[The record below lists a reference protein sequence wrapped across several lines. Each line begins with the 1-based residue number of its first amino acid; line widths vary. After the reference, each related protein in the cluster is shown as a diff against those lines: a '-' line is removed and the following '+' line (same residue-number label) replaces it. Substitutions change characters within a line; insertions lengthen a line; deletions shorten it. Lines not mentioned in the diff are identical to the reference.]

1 MAEAIEYS
9 PFSPEVQAD
18 PYPVYRQ
25 LRDHAPLYQSSQHGF
40 WALSRYEDV
49 VAVSRNWETF
59 SSASGVDIDDTGGEF
74 GHGNFLEEDPPLH
87 DVLRAVVRS
96 DFIPK
101 NLRPAFEP
109 FVRQEVERIV
119 ADLKTRPAVDFAR
132 ELAWE
137 LPIIVVSRLMG
148 FPDKDRD
155 SLRQWEET
163 FALRIPTLDRLP
175 PFASRA
181 GSALRSYFAGL
192 IAERRAQPDDDLVTK
207 IATATVDGD
216 PIGDAALGMIFILFV
231 AAIETTASLITQS
244 LRLLAEHPD
253 QREWLAGNIASAP
266 QAVEEVLRYEAPV
279 QNVKRTALSEVELVG
294 ETIPEGSTVLLLT
307 GSANRDERRFADPD
321 VFDISRE
328 PKRHLAFGEGIHHCI
343 GAPLARLEG
352 QIVLE
357 TVLAEIPDYQLV
369 GTPTRLPSNIVRG
382 YVSLPARTRA
392 AHSGSPHP
400 PGGAPGPSARGR

>member
-1 MAEAIEYS
+1 MAETIEYS

-25 LRDHAPLYQSSQHGF
+25 LRDHAPLYRSSQHGF
-40 WALSRYEDV
+40 WALSRYDDV
-49 VAVSRNWETF
+49 VAVSRDWETF
-59 SSASGVDIDDTGGEF
+59 SSSFGVDIDDTGGEF
-74 GHGNFLEEDPPLH
+74 GEGNFLEEDPPLH
-87 DVLRAVVRS
+87 DLLRAIVRN

-101 NLRPAFEP
+101 DLRAALEP

-137 LPIIVVSRLMG
+137 LPIRVVSRLMG
-148 FPDKDRD
+148 FPDEDRD
-155 SLRQWEET
+155 RLRQWEET
-163 FALRIPTLDRLP
+163 FALRIPTLDHLP

-181 GSALRSYFAGL
+181 GAALRSYFADV
-192 IAERRAQPDDDLVTK
+192 IARRRAQPADDLVTK
-207 IATATVDGD
+207 IAAAKLDGA
-216 PIGDAALGMIFILFV
+216 PIGDSALGMVFILFV

-253 QREWLAGNIASAP
+253 QRDWLAQNIAAAP

-279 QNVKRTALSEVELVG
+279 QNIMRITLSDAELLG
-294 ETIPEGSTVLLLT
+294 EPLPKGSTVLLLT
-307 GSANRDERRFADPD
+307 GSANRDERRFPDAD
-321 VFDISRE
+321 VFDISRD

-352 QIVLE
+352 QVVLE
-357 TVLAEIPDYQLV
+357 TVLAELPDYRLV
-369 GTPTRLPSNIVRG
+369 GTPTRLPNNIVRG
-382 YVSLPARTRA
+382 YLSMPARTA
-392 AHSGSPHP
+392 
-400 PGGAPGPSARGR
+400 

>member
-1 MAEAIEYS
+1 MAESIEYS

-18 PYPVYRQ
+18 PYPVYRR
-25 LRDHAPLYQSSQHGF
+25 LRDQAPVYRSAEHGF

-49 VAVSRNWETF
+49 VAVSRDWKTF
-59 SSASGVDIDDTGGEF
+59 SSSLGVDIDDTGGEF

-101 NLRPAFEP
+101 DLRPAFEP
-109 FVRQEVERIV
+109 FVRQEVEQIV

-137 LPIIVVSRLMG
+137 LPVRVVSRLMG
-148 FPDKDRD
+148 FPDQDRD
-155 SLRQWEET
+155 RLRQLEET
-163 FALRIPTLDRLP
+163 FALRIPTLDRVP

-181 GSALRSYFAGL
+181 GAALRSYFAAA
-192 IAERRAQPDDDLVTK
+192 IEERRAQPAEDLVTK
-207 IATATVDGD
+207 IATAKLDGA
-216 PIGDAALGMIFILFV
+216 PIGDAALGMVFILFV

-253 QREWLAGNIASAP
+253 QREWLAGNIAAAP
-266 QAVEEVLRYEAPV
+266 QAIEEVLRFEAPV
-279 QNVKRTALSEVELVG
+279 QNIKRTVLSDAELVG
-294 ETIPEGSTVLLLT
+294 EALPEGSTVLLLT
-307 GSANRDERRFADPD
+307 GSANRDERRFSDPD
-321 VFDISRE
+321 LFDITRE

-352 QIVLE
+352 QVVLE
-357 TVLAEIPDYQLV
+357 TVLAEMPEYRLV
-369 GTPTRLPSNIVRG
+369 GTPTRLPNNIVRG
-382 YVSLPARTRA
+382 YLSMPVRTV
-392 AHSGSPHP
+392 
-400 PGGAPGPSARGR
+400 

>member
-1 MAEAIEYS
+1 MAVAIRYS
-9 PFSPEVQAD
+9 PFSPEIQTD

-25 LRDHAPLYQSSQHGF
+25 LRDHAPLYRSSEHGF
-40 WALSRYEDV
+40 WALSRYEDI
-49 VAVSRNWETF
+49 VAVSRDWETY
-59 SSASGVDIDDTGGEF
+59 SSAFGVDIDDTGGEF

-87 DVLRAVVRS
+87 DVLRAVVRNE
-96 DFIPK
+96 FIPK
-101 NLRPAFEP
+101 DLRPALEP

-137 LPIIVVSRLMG
+137 LPVIVVSRLMG
-148 FPDKDRD
+148 FPEEDRER
-155 SLRQWEET
+155 LRHWEEA

-181 GSALRSYFAGL
+181 GSALRSYFGEL
-192 IAERRAQPDDDLVTK
+192 IAKRQARPDDDLVSK
-207 IATATVDGD
+207 IATAKVDGA
-216 PIGDAALGMIFILFV
+216 PIGDAALGMVFILFV

-253 QREWLAGNIASAP
+253 QRKWLAENIAAAP
-266 QAVEEVLRYEAPV
+266 HAVEEVLRYEAPV
-279 QNVKRTALSEVELVG
+279 QNIKRTTLSDTALMG
-294 ETIPEGSTVLLLT
+294 EALPEGSTVLLLT
-307 GSANRDERRFADPD
+307 GSANRDERRFPDPD

-352 QIVLE
+352 QVVLE
-357 TVLAEIPDYQLV
+357 TVLAEMPNYQLV
-369 GTPTRLPSNIVRG
+369 GTPIRLPNNIVRG
-382 YVSLPARTRA
+382 YLSLPARTTC
-392 AHSGSPHP
+392 S
-400 PGGAPGPSARGR
+400 SAS

>member
-1 MAEAIEYS
+1 VPEAVEYS

-18 PYPVYRQ
+18 PYPVYRH
-25 LRDHAPLYQSSQHGF
+25 LRDHAPLYRSSQHGF
-40 WALSRYEDV
+40 WALSRYDDV
-49 VAVSRNWETF
+49 IAVSRDWERF
-59 SSASGVDIDDTGGEF
+59 SSSFGVDIDDTGSEF

-87 DVLRAVVRS
+87 DVLRGVVRS
-96 DFIPK
+96 EFIPK
-101 NLRPAFEP
+101 NLRAALEP

-137 LPIIVVSRLMG
+137 LPILVVSRLMG
-148 FPDKDRD
+148 FPEEDRD
-155 SLRQWEET
+155 RLRQWEET

-175 PFASRA
+175 PFALRA
-181 GSALRSYFAGL
+181 GSALRSYFGGL
-192 IAERRAQPDDDLVTK
+192 IAERRAQPEDDLVTK
-207 IATATVDGD
+207 IATAKPDGASTGD
-216 PIGDAALGMIFILFV
+216 PALGMVFILFV

-253 QREWLAGNIASAP
+253 QREWLAENVTATP

-279 QNVKRTALSEVELVG
+279 QNLKRTTLNDVELLG
-294 ETIPEGSTVLLLT
+294 EALPKGSTVLLLT
-307 GSANRDERRFADPD
+307 GSANRDERRFPDPD

-352 QIVLE
+352 QVVLE
-357 TVLAEIPDYQLV
+357 TVLSEMPDYRLV
-369 GTPTRLPSNIVRG
+369 GTPTRLPNNIVRG
-382 YVSLPARTRA
+382 YLSLPAQ
-392 AHSGSPHP
+392 PL
-400 PGGAPGPSARGR
+400 

>member
-1 MAEAIEYS
+1 VAEAIAYS

-18 PYPVYRQ
+18 PYPVYRE
-25 LRDHAPLYQSSQHGF
+25 LRDHAPLYRSAQDGF
-40 WALSRYEDV
+40 WALSRYDDI
-49 VAVSRNWETF
+49 VAVSRDWETF
-59 SSASGVDIDDTGGEF
+59 SSAFGVDIDDTGGEF

-87 DVLRAVVRS
+87 DLLRAVVRNE
-96 DFIPK
+96 FIPK
-101 NLRPAFEP
+101 DLRSALEP

-119 ADLKTRPAVDFAR
+119 ADLKTRAAVDFAR

-148 FPDKDRD
+148 FPDEDRD
-155 SLRQWEET
+155 RLRQWEET

-175 PFASRA
+175 PFALRA

-192 IAERRAQPDDDLVTK
+192 IAARQEQPEDDLVTK
-207 IATATVDGD
+207 IATARLDDG
-216 PIGDAALGMIFILFV
+216 PIGDAALGMVFILFV

-253 QREWLAGNIASAP
+253 QREWLAQNLAAAP

-279 QNVKRTALSEVELVG
+279 QNIKRTTLSDTALLG
-294 ETIPEGSTVLLLT
+294 EALPKGSTVLLLT

-352 QIVLE
+352 QVVLE
-357 TVLAEIPDYQLV
+357 TVLAEMPDYRLV
-369 GTPTRLPSNIVRG
+369 GTPTRLPNNIVRG
-382 YVSLPARTRA
+382 YLSLPARTA
-392 AHSGSPHP
+392 
-400 PGGAPGPSARGR
+400 

>member
-1 MAEAIEYS
+1 VAEAIEYS
-9 PFSPEVQAD
+9 PFSPEVQVD

-25 LRDHAPLYQSSQHGF
+25 LRDHAPLYRSPEHDF
-40 WALSRYEDV
+40 WALSRYDDI
-49 VAVSRNWETF
+49 VAISRDWETF
-59 SSASGVDIDDTGGEF
+59 SSSFGVDIDDTGGEF

-87 DVLRAVVRS
+87 DMLRAILRS

-101 NLRPAFEP
+101 NLRAALEP

-137 LPIIVVSRLMG
+137 LPVIVVSRLMG
-148 FPDKDRD
+148 FPDEDRER
-155 SLRQWEET
+155 LRQWEET
-163 FALRIPTLDRLP
+163 FALRIPTLDHLP

-181 GSALRSYFAGL
+181 GAALRSYFGGV
-192 IAERRAQPDDDLVTK
+192 IADRRAQPADDLVTK
-207 IATATVDGD
+207 IATAKPDGA
-216 PIGDAALGMIFILFV
+216 PIGDGALGMVFILFV

-253 QREWLAGNIASAP
+253 QREWLAEHIAAAP
-266 QAVEEVLRYEAPV
+266 QAVEEVLRFEAPV
-279 QNVKRTALSEVELVG
+279 QNIKRTTLSDAELVG
-294 ETIPEGSTVLLLT
+294 EALPQGSTVLLLT

-352 QIVLE
+352 QVVLE
-357 TVLAEIPDYQLV
+357 TVLAEMPDYRLV
-369 GTPTRLPSNIVRG
+369 GTPTRLPNNIVRG
-382 YVSLPARTRA
+382 YLSMPARTA
-392 AHSGSPHP
+392 
-400 PGGAPGPSARGR
+400 